1 MLGRPYITKIC
12 ITMEMNTF
20 CGTGCCAHCAQRGSV
35 CPGCEDSDG
44 HPCGGRCF
52 VAELVKSE
60 GIEAFS
66 SLKKSLIA
74 EVNALGVS
82 GLHVSD
88 LNLLSGAYVN
98 LAYPLPSGC
107 CVLFLDDRS
116 VYLGNQIEG
125 AEDGRCFGVVADP
138 SFVLVCTYGENGED
152 PELVIYKRIKK

>member
-1 MLGRPYITKIC
+1 
-12 ITMEMNTF
+12 MEINTF
-20 CGTGCCAHCAQRGSV
+20 CGTGCCAHCAKRGRA
-35 CPGCEDSDG
+35 CPGCKDSDG

-60 GIEAFS
+60 GLEAFS

-74 EVNALGVS
+74 EINASGVS

-107 CVLFLDDRS
+107 CVPFLDDKS

-125 AEDGRCFGVVADP
+125 AGDGRCFGVVADP
-138 SFVLVCTYGENGED
+138 SFLLVCTYGENGKD
-152 PELVIYKRIKK
+152 PELLLYKRFKK

>member
-1 MLGRPYITKIC
+1 
-12 ITMEMNTF
+12 MEMNTF
-20 CGTGCCAHCAQRGSV
+20 CETDCCAHCSQMGRA

-60 GIEAFS
+60 GLEAFT
-66 SLKKSLIA
+66 SLKRSLIA
-74 EVNALGVS
+74 EINALGVS

-88 LNLLSGAYVN
+88 LNLPGGAYIN

-107 CVLFLDDRS
+107 CVPFLDDKS

-125 AEDGRCFGVVADP
+125 AGEGRCFGVVADP
-138 SFVLVCTYGENGED
+138 SFVLVCTYGENGKD
-152 PELVIYKRIKK
+152 PELLLYKRTLLTCMKIIRQRG